1 MSRPEPDDTL
11 QQHRTVEAELD
22 AEGLER
28 AEVIG
33 RGGFGTVF
41 RCYQAALGR
50 TVAVKVLSSDFDA
63 DGRARFLREQ
73 RAMAQL
79 SGHPNVVEVLHADV
93 TASGRPYIVM
103 PYHPRDS
110 LAVHLK
116 QHGPLPW
123 PEAVR
128 IGVKLAGAL
137 ESAHQLGMLHR
148 DVKPGNVLVTEYGE
162 PQLTDFGIARVA
174 GGFETKPD
182 VILGSPAY
190 TAPEIVSGTAP
201 SVASD
206 IYGLGATLF
215 CLVTGHAAVERRAGE
230 DVVAHFLRVA
240 STPVSDL
247 GPQFPRDLCEVI
259 QHTMAMNPSD
269 RPATAAQVGERLR
282 DVQRR
287 HGHHVVDMALLGAAG
302 HNEIITRAVT
312 APPPSVATKFRPPLA
327 TRALVP
333 RARLIERIAAA
344 GRKRLI
350 VIHAP
355 AGFGKTTL
363 AAQWRG
369 RLISEDAGV
378 AWLSIDTDDNNIT
391 WFLEHVIQAIRQVRP
406 DLAVELRQVLEEHG
420 DRAERYVLTTL
431 VNEIHE
437 TSRRFAVVLDDWHR
451 ITDPATIAA
460 VNFLLENGCH
470 HFQMIVTSRTRQ
482 GLPLS
487 RMRVQNELVEIDSG
501 ELRFN
506 TDESHEF
513 LNGLCHLSLAEHD
526 VAHLHE
532 LTDGWV
538 AALQLASLSLREH
551 DDPSDFIDHLSGRH
565 RTIAEYLADNVLNT
579 LEPTLLDFMLATS
592 VPDRISAELAATLT
606 GRDHCQAI
614 LEEVEQRDLFLRA
627 LDDDRQWFRY
637 HHLFADFLRRR
648 LERDHPGRLSN
659 LHSTASKWFFDHAMI
674 SDAVDHA
681 LAAGDAERA
690 ADLVESD
697 RTNLVEH
704 SQMSTLLG
712 LIAKLPP
719 ELVRVRPV
727 LHIARGW
734 ADVLLHHPPEP
745 IQKSLAA
752 CKTTLLA
759 QNRTDDDQVL
769 EASLVYAVADLF
781 ADRIH
786 NLREAASKVLAR
798 PESLRPFVAASAAN
812 VASFEALHRFEFTSA
827 RSWLEQGMPYHER
840 TTGPF
845 AVMYGYCFAG
855 MAAREQLDV
864 VAAEN
869 LFRTAQQ
876 LAYRM
881 GGAHSYSARLAGV
894 VLGELLYERGELDEA
909 EHLIDESY
917 QLGSEG
923 GVVDFMVITYGLG
936 ARIKAARGYRDLA
949 TRRLDEGERIARSLS
964 LPRLAARIENE
975 RVRCGLLQ
983 RDSVFTPQPLGNST
997 SPDGRVDGIAVA
1009 TRELIEDSHIRALLR
1024 GSTADIVEAG
1034 AMAQA
1039 HMTRIDATARPR
1051 AYLQS
1056 TLLLGGCL
1064 YAAGR
1069 VGKAL
1074 DLVVPA
1080 VVKCADLG
1088 LPRLLSDGAPQM
1100 PSIARAIIDDQ
1111 QGAWPQLPRSL
1122 LKDIAG

>member
-1 MSRPEPDDTL
+1 
-11 QQHRTVEAELD
+11 
-22 AEGLER
+22 
-28 AEVIG
+28 
-33 RGGFGTVF
+33 
-41 RCYQAALGR
+41 
-50 TVAVKVLSSDFDA
+50 
-63 DGRARFLREQ
+63 
-73 RAMAQL
+73 
-79 SGHPNVVEVLHADV
+79 
-93 TASGRPYIVM
+93 
-103 PYHPRDS
+103 
-110 LAVHLK
+110 
-116 QHGPLPW
+116 
-123 PEAVR
+123 
-128 IGVKLAGAL
+128 
-137 ESAHQLGMLHR
+137 
-148 DVKPGNVLVTEYGE
+148 
-162 PQLTDFGIARVA
+162 
-174 GGFETKPD
+174 
-182 VILGSPAY
+182 
-190 TAPEIVSGTAP
+190 
-201 SVASD
+201 
-206 IYGLGATLF
+206 
-215 CLVTGHAAVERRAGE
+215 
-230 DVVAHFLRVA
+230 
-240 STPVSDL
+240 
-247 GPQFPRDLCEVI
+247 
-259 QHTMAMNPSD
+259 
-269 RPATAAQVGERLR
+269 
-282 DVQRR
+282 
-287 HGHHVVDMALLGAAG
+287 
-302 HNEIITRAVT
+302 
-312 APPPSVATKFRPPLA
+312 
-327 TRALVP
+327 
-333 RARLIERIAAA
+333 
-344 GRKRLI
+344 
-350 VIHAP
+350 
-355 AGFGKTTL
+355 
-363 AAQWRG
+363 
-369 RLISEDAGV
+369 
-378 AWLSIDTDDNNIT
+378 
-391 WFLEHVIQAIRQVRP
+391 
-406 DLAVELRQVLEEHG
+406 
-420 DRAERYVLTTL
+420 
-431 VNEIHE
+431 
-437 TSRRFAVVLDDWHR
+437 
-451 ITDPATIAA
+451 
-460 VNFLLENGCH
+460 
-470 HFQMIVTSRTRQ
+470 
-482 GLPLS
+482 
-487 RMRVQNELVEIDSG
+487 
-501 ELRFN
+501 
-506 TDESHEF
+506 
-513 LNGLCHLSLAEHD
+513 
-526 VAHLHE
+526 
-532 LTDGWV
+532 
-538 AALQLASLSLREH
+538 
-551 DDPSDFIDHLSGRH
+551 
-565 RTIAEYLADNVLNT
+565 VLNT

-881 GGAHSYSARLAGV
+881 GGVHSYSARLAGV

-1024 GSTADIVEAG
+1024 GSTAAHDPHRCDRATAG
-1034 AMAQA
+1034 VPSVNAAVGRLPLRRGAGRQS
-1039 HMTRIDATARPR
+1039 ARPR
-1051 AYLQS
+1051 RPCGGQVRGPRIAA
-1056 TLLLGGCL
+1056 TPVGRCTADAEHRTCHHRRPTGCL
-1064 YAAGR
+1064 AATAQVPPQRHSRIGQFSRVVRDVPDPMAARTTWSVVSGPNPNGPACWAVRVWRNRAGR
-1069 VGKAL
+1069 L
-1074 DLVVPA
+1074 
-1080 VVKCADLG
+1080 
-1088 LPRLLSDGAPQM
+1088 R
-1100 PSIARAIIDDQ
+1100 R
-1111 QGAWPQLPRSL
+1111 
-1122 LKDIAG
+1122 